1 MGYNIINV
9 KNDETIIWDKDKIIQ
24 SILVVL
30 IMMCFGASYSWSV
43 IASKI
48 CMEKGVLKESHL
60 DWTLQESTFPLT
72 LIIGVSGIYSS
83 IFGKY

>member
-1 MGYNIINV
+1 
-9 KNDETIIWDKDKIIQ
+9 
-24 SILVVL
+24 
-30 IMMCFGASYSWSV
+30 MMCFGASYSWSV